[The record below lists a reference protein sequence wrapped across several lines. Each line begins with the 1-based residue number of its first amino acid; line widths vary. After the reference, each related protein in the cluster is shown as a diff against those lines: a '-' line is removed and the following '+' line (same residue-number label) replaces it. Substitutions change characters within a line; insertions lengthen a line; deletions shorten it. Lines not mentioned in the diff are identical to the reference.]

1 MVDSLHIL
9 FLVDAGVLQLL
20 VDAGVLQRD
29 TVGGSVDVGRH
40 PLWYRGQNRW
50 QL

>member
-9 FLVDAGVLQLL
+9 FL